1 MGNFPIF
8 FIVFDSGSVHFNA
21 TNHNTEEQV
30 KMCHKNNFV
39 KTEMKAL

>member
-1 MGNFPIF
+1 MGSFLIF
-8 FIVFDSGSVHFNA
+8 FIVFDSNSVHFNA
-21 TNHNTEEQV
+21 TNHSVKEQV